1 MQFNRQLFPDLDLTR
16 PIVISGPCSAETEE
30 QVLTT
35 ARQLAEKGIRIFRAG
50 IWKPRT
56 RPGAF
61 EGIGTKGL
69 AWLKLVKEQT
79 GMYTC
84 TEVASTQHVYEA
96 VKYGVDML
104 WIGARSTVNPFLM
117 QEISDA
123 VQGLDIPVLVK
134 NPVNPDLEL
143 WVGAIERLYKAG
155 SRKIGVVHRG
165 FSSWDKQI
173 YRNAPHWHIPI
184 ELRRRFPD
192 LLMFCDPSH
201 MGGKRELISP
211 LSQQAMDLNY
221 DGLFIETHYKPE
233 TALSDSGQQITPDVL
248 QYILK
253 TLVVRQ
259 GGKPDAEKLSAYRAE
274 IDEYDDQLVELI
286 SKRMKVSKLIG
297 HYKKENNIQVLQA
310 ARYNEIIEER
320 VKQAAGLGIKSDC
333 MQKILEAIHEES
345 VRLQIE
351 IMNMD
356 NSKTSEK

>member
-1 MQFNRQLFPDLDLTR
+1 MQFNKQLFPDLDLTR
-16 PIVISGPCSAETEE
+16 PIVISGPCSAETRE
-30 QVLTT
+30 QVLST
-35 ARQLAEKGIRIFRAG
+35 AKQLAERGVRIFRAG

-61 EGIGTKGL
+61 EGIGTEGL
-69 AWLKLVKEQT
+69 SWLRMVKEQT

-84 TEVASTQHVYEA
+84 TEVASAQHVYEA
-96 VKYGVDML
+96 VKYGVDLL

-117 QEISDA
+117 QEIADA

-134 NPVNPDLEL
+134 NPVNPDLDL
-143 WVGAIERLYKAG
+143 WIGALERLYKAG
-155 SRKIGVVHRG
+155 IRKMGVIHRG

-173 YRNAPHWHIPI
+173 YRNVPHWNIPI

-201 MGGKRELISP
+201 MGGRRELIAP

-221 DGLFIETHYKPE
+221 DGLFIETHAQPE
-233 TALSDSGQQITPDVL
+233 AALSDACQQISPEVL
-248 QYILK
+248 KYILK

-259 GGKPDAEKLSAYRAE
+259 GGKPDEEKLSVYRAE

-286 SKRMKVSKLIG
+286 SKRMKVSRLIG
-297 HYKKENNIQVLQA
+297 EYKKENNIQVLQVD
-310 ARYNEIIEER
+310 RYNEIIEER
-320 VKQAAGLGIKSDC
+320 IKQAAGLGIMGDC

-351 IMNMD
+351 IM
-356 NSKTSEK
+356 STEPLIPEEK

>member
-1 MQFNRQLFPDLDLTR
+1 MQFNKQLFPDLDLTR
-16 PIVISGPCSAETEE
+16 PIVISGPCSAETQE
-30 QVLTT
+30 QVLST
-35 ARQLAEKGIRIFRAG
+35 ARQLCERGIRIFRAG

-61 EGIGTKGL
+61 EGVGNKGL

-84 TEVASTQHVYEA
+84 TEVASAQHVYEA
-96 VKYGVDML
+96 VKYGVDLL

-117 QEISDA
+117 QEIADA

-155 SRKIGVVHRG
+155 IRKMGVIHRG

-173 YRNAPHWHIPI
+173 YRNTPHWNIPI

-211 LSQQAMDLNY
+211 LSQHATDRNY
-221 DGLFIETHYKPE
+221 DGLFIESHLKPD
-233 TALSDSGQQITPDVL
+233 TAQSDAWQQITPDVL

-259 GGKPDAEKLSAYRAE
+259 GGKPDEEKLSVYRAE
-274 IDEYDDQLVELI
+274 IDEYDDELVELI
-286 SKRMKVSKLIG
+286 SKRMKVSRLIG
-297 HYKKENNIQVLQA
+297 IYKKENNIQVLQA

-320 VKQAAGLGIKSDC
+320 IKQAASLGIKGDC
-333 MQKILEAIHEES
+333 MLKILESIHEES

-356 NSKTSEK
+356 NLNPSEE